1 MVSQTKI
8 SEGYSTILP
17 AEIRKALNLTP
28 GDILIWDINDGTIS
42 IKPRKKVTLSGI
54 CGVISSGGDAVQDK
68 KKIQSGE

>member
-8 SEGYSTILP
+8 SEGYSTIIP

-28 GDILIWDINDGTIS
+28 GDILLWDINDGTIS

-54 CGVISSGGDAVQDK
+54 CGVISSGGDAVKDK